1 MAPDSTSEDALSYSL
16 VAASRA
22 ALAFNA
28 WSPSAMFL
36 EDIQANE
43 VPEVI
48 LAPGT
53 RAVLT
58 VREDCE
64 DGWMAWP
71 DGWMACPECSLACA
85 DGWLIDPDA
94 WLAGMAADLE
104 VRPLENATMPEV
116 VATTVISSP
125 CAGRISPLT
134 LTTWLNGPALTV
146 SVRSP
151 AVSAC
156 TAENSI
162 IPGAWDCPW
171 AVDSAWSCP
180 VAPA

>member
-58 VREDCE
+58 VRE
-64 DGWMAWP
+64 AWP
-71 DGWMACPECSLACA
+71 DGWMAWADGSLAGADGWMACA
-85 DGWLIDPDA
+85 DGWLA
-94 WLAGMAADLE
+94 CAD
-104 VRPLENATMPEV
+104 
-116 VATTVISSP
+116 
-125 CAGRISPLT
+125 G
-134 LTTWLNGPALTV
+134 
-146 SVRSP
+146 
-151 AVSAC
+151 
-156 TAENSI
+156 
-162 IPGAWDCPW
+162 
-171 AVDSAWSCP
+171 
-180 VAPA
+180 